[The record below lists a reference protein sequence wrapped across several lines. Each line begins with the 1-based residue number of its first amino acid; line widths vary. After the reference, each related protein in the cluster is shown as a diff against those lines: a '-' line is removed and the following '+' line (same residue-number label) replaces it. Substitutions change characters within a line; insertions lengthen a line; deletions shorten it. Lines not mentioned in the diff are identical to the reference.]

1 MSTLMT
7 EEHTDLQ
14 KLIMNKDTIII
25 GSRSCTVYFAPEPQ
39 YLLIQPTSEQELE
52 HLDNEVEHIKSITDT
67 PFVFAAFEI
76 TDWNKELSPWS
87 APPVFGKEPFGSGA
101 VEKLNYLENELIHE
115 IIRQYSLNEDIP
127 VILGGYSLAGLFA
140 IWSAYTSD
148 RFTAVAGVSPS
159 VWFQGWLDFIST
171 HSPATKS
178 IYLSLGKKEEKT
190 RNQTMAAVGDN
201 IRRQYDMLKAMNIN
215 ATLEWN
221 SGNHFTEPEIRTAK
235 GFAWCINNLT
245 KEDDT

>member
-1 MSTLMT
+1 
-7 EEHTDLQ
+7 
-14 KLIMNKDTIII
+14 MNKDTFII
-25 GSRSCTVYFAPEPQ
+25 GSRSCTVRYATAPQ
-39 YLLIQPTSEQELE
+39 YLLIQPTSEHELE

-76 TDWNKELSPWS
+76 TDWNKELSPWN
-87 APPVFGKEPFGSGA
+87 APPVFGNEPFGCSA
-101 VEKLNYLENELIHE
+101 VETLAYLEDTLIPELTK
-115 IIRQYSLNEDIP
+115 RYSLNEDIP

-140 IWSAYTSD
+140 LWSAYTSD
-148 RFTAVAGVSPS
+148 RFAAVPGVSPS

-201 IRRQYDMLKAMNIN
+201 IRRQYEMLKALDLN

-221 SGNHFTEPEIRTAK
+221 EGNHFTEPEIRTAK
-235 GFAWCINNLT
+235 GFAWCINALI
-245 KEDDT
+245 DQH